1 MLTTY
6 RTNSTNKDF
15 QSLVSQLDAHLRI
28 RDGEDH
34 EFYSQYNKIDAL
46 NYVVVAYE
54 NDLPLGCGA
63 IKPFDESTMEVK
75 RMFVPEKLR
84 GKGIAS
90 AVLQELEKW
99 AAELG
104 FKKCILET
112 GLAMPEAI
120 ALYKKNGY
128 KKIAN
133 YGQYAG
139 VESSVCFEKFFNS
152 PPAR

>member
-1 MLTTY
+1 MLKTY
-6 RTNSTNKDF
+6 RSDSANKDF

-46 NYVVVAYE
+46 KYVILVYE
-54 NDLPLGCGA
+54 NDQPAGCGA
-63 IKPFDESTMEVK
+63 IKAFDESTIEVK
-75 RMFVPEKLR
+75 RMFVPEELR

-90 AVLQELEKW
+90 MVLNELENW

-104 FKKCILET
+104 FQKCVLET

-120 ALYKKNGY
+120 ALYEKNGY
-128 KKIAN
+128 KRIAN

-139 VESSVCFEKFFNS
+139 VENSVCFEKFL
-152 PPAR
+152 